1 MEHPPLSLSHTFYS
15 PPIPPPAKKCKMTCA
30 RCGGYLQG
38 EAASSTALPCR
49 CADLTVIDIKVI
61 LKAHKLRVGGNKEE
75 LLARLRGSRMPLA
88 TSDADGAEPPSFDE
102 PCEDD
107 GSSTSSAEETNAFTK
122 MPLKELKA
130 LCKSRKLPMSGN
142 KPELVERLT
151 REEKGVYVPQ
161 KRRPKK
167 AERQALQKSSRS
179 STIKMGLKSHL
190 VDPVRIL
197 PHVTKLVD
205 FVSKQ
210 SRPGALAVNALLL
223 HHLDRVD
230 GCLPA
235 WLTFDD
241 TFFRCCF
248 TGGKLFTGRPSE
260 HDEHLAEVPAMVDIN
275 RTRPAH
281 LKYSTQATTFAAQ
294 TYCTV
299 FKNHHF
305 VNFRQRVRVFCS
317 RLCAHSGV
325 PAWTKKQRYWVSC
338 AAARFVFGEP
348 AANDDRLM
356 NRVPPLVMAE
366 LDPLRTKVATCG
378 LRVEEQPTDLRA
390 TVETLY
396 FLLQRTHAFGF
407 KGWSVA
413 PIHGFSCRHVR
424 IDIAVF
430 KEFFIP
436 RLVAN
441 GFYSSDDGA
450 LALAEDSFLALFKDL
465 PRRSA
470 GWKMNASVLTDGYS
484 LCVTYVN
491 ANQARPPQTRVEKR
505 ESAKYAAKPEPEPEP
520 THHVREQFI
529 GNDPGNVNL
538 MTLTGFN
545 GRGERWFSTVKTS
558 SFKNASGERA
568 FVEQTKRRTKR
579 VQTDL
584 DALCLE
590 GVRVKTPLTS
600 EFARYL
606 KASADH
612 NTALWQTLGHKHTAR
627 ACLSA
632 YFGSQREHDA
642 LWNSVP
648 LQKNKRLVMVYGAA
662 SWTPGAIHAR
672 IAAPCTRV
680 YRHCAEWVKRHG
692 GRMVMADEYF
702 TSQKSPF
709 SHNWLKDYYINGK
722 IQRGLKCDRSSHCL
736 RLFLAGHLSSC
747 ALLDSSGT
755 IVLSRDRIGAIN
767 IRETVARGQAYRPRY
782 LRQR

>member
-1 MEHPPLSLSHTFYS
+1 MV
-15 PPIPPPAKKCKMTCA
+15 CA
-30 RCGGYLQG
+30 HCGGYLQG

-49 CADLTVIDIKVI
+49 CADLTVKD
-61 LKAHKLRVGGNKEE
+61 
-75 LLARLRGSRMPLA
+75 STPLA
-88 TSDADGAEPPSFDE
+88 TSATLSASDADGAEPSSDE
-102 PCEDD
+102 PREDD
-107 GSSTSSAEETNAFTK
+107 IISTSSAEETNTFSK
-122 MPLKELKA
+122 LPLKELKA
-130 LCKSRKLPMSGN
+130 LCKSRKLPVSGN

-151 REEKGVYVPQ
+151 LKEKGVYVPK
-161 KRRPKK
+161 KRGPRR
-167 AERQALQKSSRS
+167 AVRQARQKSCRS
-179 STIKMGLKSHL
+179 STLKTGLKSHL

-197 PHVTKLVD
+197 PLINELVD
-205 FVSKQ
+205 CVSKQ

-230 GCLPA
+230 GGLPD
-235 WLTFDD
+235 WLNFDT

-248 TGGKLFTGRPSE
+248 TGGKLFTGMSSTY
-260 HDEHLAEVPAMVDIN
+260 DEHLTEVPAMVDIN
-275 RTRPAH
+275 RMRPAY
-281 LKYSTQATTFAAQ
+281 LKNTKQATTYAAQ

-299 FKNHHF
+299 FKNHNI

-325 PAWTKKQRYWVSC
+325 PTWTKKQRYLVSC

-348 AANDDRLM
+348 AADDDHLM
-356 NRVPPLVMAE
+356 NRVPPLILAE

-378 LRVEEQPTDLRA
+378 LDDPEEPPSDLRA

-396 FLLQRTHAFGF
+396 FLLQRTNAFGF

-413 PIHGFSCRHVR
+413 PLHGFSCRHVR
-424 IDIAVF
+424 IDTTVF
-430 KEFFIP
+430 KEYFIP
-436 RLVAN
+436 RLVTN

-450 LALAEDSFLALFKDL
+450 RALAEDNFLALFKDL

-470 GWKMNASVLTDGYS
+470 GWEMNASVLTDGYS

-491 ANQARPPQTRVEKR
+491 ASQARPPQTKAEKR
-505 ESAKYAAKPEPEPEP
+505 EAAKYAMKSEPEPEP
-520 THHVREQFI
+520 GERVREREQFI
-529 GNDPGNVNL
+529 SNDPGNVNL
-538 MTLTGFN
+538 VTLTGFN
-545 GRGERWFSTVKTS
+545 GHGERWFRTVKTS

-568 FVEQTKRRTKR
+568 FVEQSKRRTKR
-579 VQTDL
+579 VQTNL

-590 GVRVKTPLTS
+590 GVRVKTPLMT

-612 NTALWQTLGHKHTAR
+612 NTSLWQTLGHKHTAR
-627 ACLSA
+627 ARLSA
-632 YFGSQREHDA
+632 YFGSQRELDA
-642 LWNSVP
+642 MWNSVP

-662 SWTPGAIHAR
+662 SWTPGAIHAK
-672 IAAPCTRV
+672 IAAPCTSV

-692 GRMVMADEYF
+692 GRMVMADEYY

-709 SHNWLKDYYINGK
+709 SHNRLKDYYINGRM
-722 IQRGLKCDRSSHCL
+722 QRGLKCDRSSHCL

-747 ALLDSSGT
+747 ALLDPSGNS
-755 IVLSRDRIGAIN
+755 VLLSRDRLGAIN
-767 IRETVARGQAYRPRY
+767 IRETVARGQACRPHY

>member
-1 MEHPPLSLSHTFYS
+1 MV
-15 PPIPPPAKKCKMTCA
+15 CA
-30 RCGGYLQG
+30 HCGGYLQG
-38 EAASSTALPCR
+38 EAASSTASPCR
-49 CADLTVIDIKVI
+49 CADLTVIDIKAS
-61 LKAHKLRVGGNKEE
+61 LKAHKLRVGGKKNE
-75 LLARLRGSRMPLA
+75 LLARLRAGESRIPLTA
-88 TSDADGAEPPSFDE
+88 SEADEVPPLSLDE

-107 GSSTSSAEETNAFTK
+107 GSSTSSTEEVETDDIISTSSAEETNAFAK

-151 REEKGVYVPQ
+151 LMEKGVYVPK
-161 KRRPKK
+161 KRRPKR
-167 AERQALQKSSRS
+167 AARQALQKSCRS
-179 STIKMGLKSHL
+179 STIKTGLKSHL

-197 PHVTKLVD
+197 PHVTELVD

-210 SRPGALAVNALLL
+210 SRHGALAVNALLL

-230 GCLPA
+230 GGLPA
-235 WLTFDD
+235 WLTFDA

-248 TGGKLFTGRPSE
+248 TGGKLFTGKSSE
-260 HDEHLAEVPAMVDIN
+260 YDEHLAEVPAMVDIN

-281 LKYSTQATTFAAQ
+281 LKNSKQSTTYAAQ

-299 FKNHHF
+299 FKNHNF
-305 VNFRQRVRVFCS
+305 VNFRNRVRDFCS

-325 PAWTKKQRYWVSC
+325 PAWTKKQRYLVRC

-348 AANDDRLM
+348 VVNDDHLM

-366 LDPLRTKVATCG
+366 LGPLRTKVATCG

-413 PIHGFSCRHVR
+413 PLHGFSCRHVK

-436 RLVAN
+436 RLVTN

-450 LALAEDSFLALFKDL
+450 RALAEDSFLALFKDL

-470 GWKMNASVLTDGYS
+470 GWEMNASVLTDGYS

-491 ANQARPPQTRVEKR
+491 ANQARPPQTRAEKR
-505 ESAKYAAKPEPEPEP
+505 EAAKYAAKSDPEP
-520 THHVREQFI
+520 THRVREQFI

-538 MTLTGFN
+538 VTLTGFN
-545 GRGERWFSTVKTS
+545 GHGERWFRTEKTS

-579 VQTDL
+579 VQPDL

-590 GVRVKTPLTS
+590 GVRVKTPLMS

-612 NTALWQTLGHKHTAR
+612 NATLWQTLGHKHTAR
-627 ACLSA
+627 ARLSA

-680 YRHCAEWVKRHG
+680 YRHCAEWVKRQG
-692 GRMVMADEYF
+692 GRMVMADECF

-709 SHNWLKDYYINGK
+709 SHNRLKDYYINGK

-736 RLFLAGHLSSC
+736 RLFLAGHISSC
-747 ALLDSSGT
+747 ALLDPSGT
-755 IVLSRDRIGAIN
+755 IVLLSRDRLGAIN